1 MRKQAIAQR
10 HVWRLHWH
18 VQSLPLRQVL
28 LAYRALISTPRPLG
42 LDASATSFSEAR
54 ALRHVQA
61 LTAGGQG
68 RLVGHP
74 SIDVGIH
81 YLAAAA
87 QEIVSLASDRHDL
100 HVEVSC
106 A

>member
-1 MRKQAIAQR
+1 MR
-10 HVWRLHWH
+10 
-18 VQSLPLRQVL
+18 
-28 LAYRALISTPRPLG
+28 Y
-42 LDASATSFSEAR
+42 
-54 ALRHVQA
+54 VQA

-87 QEIVSLASDRHDL
+87 QDIVLLARNRHDL

-106 A
+106 ADTLDVVPSRMVFVIAALCRCYPGGRGVKLMPCVSNCTAR